1 MLISERHKVPLLE
14 VRDVYASYGEIEAL
28 HGVSLDV
35 GEGEIVTL
43 LGANGAGKTTTLRA
57 ITGAI
62 KRRGTIRFAGKSL
75 NRCRP
80 EDAAAFGI
88 AHVPEGRGTLAQF
101 TVRENLELGAYLIHS
116 QHVVRTRIERVL
128 EWFPQLAPR
137 QSQGAGTL
145 SGGEQQML
153 AIGRALMMAPRLIL
167 LDEPSLGLAPL
178 VVRSIFALLREIN
191 ERDGATI
198 LVAEQNAAVALGVAS
213 RAYALETGRVVVSG
227 GSDALIGDNRL
238 REVYLGT

>member
-1 MLISERHKVPLLE
+1 MPLLE
-14 VRDVYASYGEIEAL
+14 LRDVYASYGEIEAL
-28 HGVSLDV
+28 HGISLDV

-43 LGANGAGKTTTLRA
+43 LGANGAGKTTTLRV
-57 ITGAI
+57 ITGAV
-62 KRRGTIRFAGKSL
+62 KRRGAIKFGGKSL
-75 NRCRP
+75 DRCAP
-80 EDAAAFGI
+80 EDAAHLRI
-88 AHVPEGRGTLAQF
+88 AHVPEGRGTLGRF
-101 TVRENLELGAYLIHS
+101 TVRENLELGAYLERS
-116 QHVVRTRIERVL
+116 PREVRKRLAHVFDC
-128 EWFPQLAPR
+128 FPQLAPR
-137 QSQGAGTL
+137 KDQFAGTL

-198 LVAEQNAAVALGVAS
+198 LVAEQNAAVALGTAS
-213 RAYALETGRVVVSG
+213 RAYVLETGRVAVSAR
-227 GSDALIGDNRL
+227 SDALIGDNRL